1 MNDTELTALADAIDA
16 ISTLSWHPQPDA
28 NEGAELGE
36 EELFSKAD
44 RERARIW

>member
-1 MNDTELTALADAIDA
+1 MTNDEAQALNEALAAID
-16 ISTLSWHPQPDA
+16 SLSWHPQPDA

-36 EELFSKAD
+36 EELFSKES